1 MSLSVN
7 IPVPTLQGVIDLEVR
22 AGTSIVFVGANG
34 AGKTRLGVL
43 LDTLVSNTGTE
54 VHRIAAHRSLTLNP
68 GVVPPSL
75 EIATNRLFYGSDEGN
90 FRSKRGRRYQ
100 NKPETAL
107 LSDFD
112 HVLSALYAEN
122 NDVSIKY
129 RQTAIANPTS
139 AVAPPPAKIDKLKEI
154 WERAL
159 PHRELTVL
167 GGNLK
172 AKTPEG
178 EEYSA
183 SDMSDGERVTFY
195 VIAQAL
201 LAKPDTLL
209 IFDEPELHINRSI
222 LAKMWDEIESS
233 RTDCCFLYITHDVEF
248 AGSRH
253 AATKYAL
260 RSYRKVPTEAWDIE
274 LVPEESEMPDDVVST
289 ILGSRRPVV
298 FVEGDGGSLDSSLY
312 RRVYDQFTVIP
323 VGSCEQVI
331 QTVATFAARPHLH
344 RIGCA
349 GLVDAD
355 GRTDEEAA
363 DLASKG
369 IYRLP
374 VSEVEN
380 LLLLP
385 GVFLAIAAALK
396 FSESDAQSKL
406 SALISA
412 VLTQA
417 SHQLDAICLR
427 YTKRRLDAE
436 MKKLGLSGSDITA
449 LDTDFRKTSGNIS
462 PTSIFENAKNALLKA
477 INSKNYE
484 QILLY
489 YDNKGL
495 LSEAAKL
502 LNLRQK
508 ALEEF
513 VGRALRSDE
522 SPDLHLALRKY
533 LPTVTPRP

>member
-1 MSLSVN
+1 
-7 IPVPTLQGVIDLEVR
+7 
-22 AGTSIVFVGANG
+22 
-34 AGKTRLGVL
+34 
-43 LDTLVSNTGTE
+43 
-54 VHRIAAHRSLTLNP
+54 
-68 GVVPPSL
+68 
-75 EIATNRLFYGSDEGN
+75 
-90 FRSKRGRRYQ
+90 
-100 NKPETAL
+100 
-107 LSDFD
+107 
-112 HVLSALYAEN
+112 
-122 NDVSIKY
+122 
-129 RQTAIANPTS
+129 
-139 AVAPPPAKIDKLKEI
+139 
-154 WERAL
+154 
-159 PHRELTVL
+159 
-167 GGNLK
+167 
-172 AKTPEG
+172 
-178 EEYSA
+178 
-183 SDMSDGERVTFY
+183 
-195 VIAQAL
+195 
-201 LAKPDTLL
+201 
-209 IFDEPELHINRSI
+209 
-222 LAKMWDEIESS
+222 
-233 RTDCCFLYITHDVEF
+233 
-248 AGSRH
+248 
-253 AATKYAL
+253 
-260 RSYRKVPTEAWDIE
+260 
-274 LVPEESEMPDDVVST
+274 
-289 ILGSRRPVV
+289 V